1 MGCESACESYGQS
14 ADVYEW
20 EFNPVEVKSNATDRV
35 VRGLWAGAV
44 GGVEV
49 LCAACNGYL
58 WQLSLADDG
67 TWSKTACGTVDGIL
81 RMKRLGKNSGQ
92 SYGTELEFRKGGR
105 FSSRYQTPFGS
116 FDMEVLTNSLETSID
131 EDGCG
136 LIKVD
141 YHVSLEG
148 MSEGRNALEIEI
160 SQ

>member
-1 MGCESACESYGQS
+1 MKDITIKITGNQFIGDEMEERMEFVTEGCM
-14 ADVYEW
+14 
-20 EFNPVEVKSNATDRV
+20 T
-35 VRGLWAGAV
+35 
-44 GGVEV
+44 
-49 LCAACNGYL
+49 
-58 WQLSLADDG
+58 SL
-67 TWSKTACGTVDGIL
+67 KLKDGIL

>member
-1 MGCESACESYGQS
+1 MKDITIKITGNQFIGDEMEERMEFVTDGRMYERNGANYYIYEESEFSGFPGCM
-14 ADVYEW
+14 
-20 EFNPVEVKSNATDRV
+20 T
-35 VRGLWAGAV
+35 
-44 GGVEV
+44 
-49 LCAACNGYL
+49 
-58 WQLSLADDG
+58 SLKLKDG
-67 TWSKTACGTVDGIL
+67 TL